1 MSEIIKTNT
10 EYSKWIKEVSLRFRN
25 SQIKAATKVNREM
38 LLFYWSI
45 GHDISENYNETKYG
59 KSFFKNLSL
68 DLQDVLPDV
77 KSFSVTNLKY
87 MKYFYRFI
95 QQFKSST
102 TC

>member
-45 GHDISENYNETKYG
+45 GHDISACCRSLMISSVTARMKYG
-59 KSFFKNLSL
+59 K
-68 DLQDVLPDV
+68 
-77 KSFSVTNLKY
+77 
-87 MKYFYRFI
+87 
-95 QQFKSST
+95 
-102 TC
+102 